1 MTQDTP
7 PPTLRPMTEQDL
19 PALHALTVE
28 AGWAHRPE
36 DWRFVYEVGDGVV
49 ACDGAGRVIGS
60 ALWWPFGRDFGT
72 VGMIIVSPRLQAKG
86 TGRRLMQWLFDRA
99 GDRVLQLNATPAG
112 LRLYRSEG
120 FREIGRIHQH
130 QGLVQ
135 PVPGVA
141 PAGRVRPITA
151 GDWPRIHAL
160 DREAYGADRT
170 AALDGLAARSV
181 GYGHEVNGELLG
193 FSLCRPFG
201 RGHVVGPVVAPDE
214 AVAIALLQPH
224 LEEHPGRF
232 LRVDTPDDG
241 AFADRLAAAGLARVD
256 TVATMRRG
264 DRPAPS
270 PTARTFGLINQ
281 ALG

>member
-1 MTQDTP
+1 MNHDTP
-7 PPTLRPMTEQDL
+7 PPTLRPMTEHDL

-28 AGWAHRPE
+28 VGWAHRPE

-60 ALWWPFGRDFGT
+60 AMWWPFGTDFGT

-86 TGRRLMQWLFDRA
+86 TGRRLMRWLFDRA
-99 GDRVLQLNATPAG
+99 GGRALQLNATPAG

-130 QGLVQ
+130 QGTVQ
-135 PVPGVA
+135 PVPAA
-141 PAGRVRPITA
+141 PAAGRVRPLA
-151 GDWPRIHAL
+151 AEDWPRVRML
-160 DREAYGADRT
+160 DREAFGADRS
-170 AALDGLAARSV
+170 AALDALAARSV
-181 GYGHEVNGELLG
+181 GTAYEADGELVG

-201 RGHVVGPVVAPDE
+201 RGHVVGPIVAPDE
-214 AVAIALLQPH
+214 TAAIALLQPH
-224 LEEHPGRF
+224 LEEHAGRF

-241 AFADRLAAAGLARVD
+241 AFADHLTAAGLARVD
-256 TVATMRRG
+256 TVATMLRG
-264 DRPAPS
+264 DRPARQ
-270 PTARTFGLINQ
+270 PTVRTFGLINQ

>member
-1 MTQDTP
+1 MPHDTP
-7 PPTLRPMTEQDL
+7 PPTLRPMAEQDL

-28 AGWAHRPE
+28 VGWAHRPE
-36 DWRFVYEVGDGVV
+36 DWRLVYEVGDGVV

-60 ALWWPFGRDFGT
+60 ALWWPFGEHFGT

-86 TGRRLMQWLFDRA
+86 TGRRMMRWLFDRA
-99 GDRVLQLNATPAG
+99 GDRALQLNATPAG

-130 QGLVQ
+130 QGTVQ
-135 PVPGVA
+135 PVPTA
-141 PAGRVRPITA
+141 AAAGRVRPLA
-151 GDWPRIHAL
+151 AEDWPQIRAL
-160 DREAYGADRT
+160 DKEACGADRS
-170 AALDGLAARSV
+170 AALDALAARSV
-181 GYGHEVNGELLG
+181 GTGYETDGELVG

-201 RGHVVGPVVAPDE
+201 RGHVVGPIVAPDE
-214 AVAIALLQPH
+214 AAAIALLQPH
-224 LEEHPGRF
+224 LEEHAGRF

-256 TVATMRRG
+256 TVVTMLRG
-264 DRPAPS
+264 DRPARQP
-270 PTARTFGLINQ
+270 AVRTFGLINQ

>member
-28 AGWAHRPE
+28 VGWAHRPE
-36 DWRFVYEVGDGVV
+36 DWRFVTEVGEGVV

-60 ALWWPFGRDFGT
+60 ALWWPFGPDFGT

-99 GDRVLQLNATPAG
+99 GDRVLQLNATSAG

-135 PVPGVA
+135 PLPAVA
-141 PAGRVRPITA
+141 AAGRVRPIS
-151 GDWPRIHAL
+151 GEDWPRMREL
-160 DREAYGADRT
+160 DRQAYGAERS
-170 AALDGLAARSV
+170 AALDGLAIRSV
-181 GYGHEVNGELLG
+181 GYGYEVSGELLG

-201 RGHVVGPVVAPDE
+201 RGHVVGPIVAPDE
-214 AVAIALLQPH
+214 DAAVALLQPH
-224 LEEHPGRF
+224 LEEQAGRF

-256 TVATMRRG
+256 TVLTMRRG

-270 PTARTFGLINQ
+270 ASARIFGLINQ

>member
-36 DWRFVYEVGDGVV
+36 DWRFVYEVGHGVV

-60 ALWWPFGRDFGT
+60 ALWWPFGPDFGT

-130 QGLVQ
+130 QGPVQ
-135 PVPGVA
+135 SLPAVA
-141 PAGRVRPITA
+141 APGRVRPIAA
-151 GDWPRIHAL
+151 GDWPRIREL
-160 DREAYGADRT
+160 DREAYGADRS

-181 GYGHEVNGELLG
+181 GAGYEVNEELLG

-201 RGHVVGPVVAPDE
+201 RGHVVGPILAPDE
-214 AVAIALLQPH
+214 AAAIALLQPH
-224 LEEHPGRF
+224 LEEHAGRF

-241 AFADRLAAAGLARVD
+241 AFADRLTAAGLARVD

-264 DRPAPS
+264 DRPAAPAS
-270 PTARTFGLINQ
+270 ARIFGLINQ

>member
-1 MTQDTP
+1 MIHDTP
-7 PPTLRPMTEQDL
+7 PPTLRPMTEHDL

-28 AGWAHRPE
+28 VGWAHRPE
-36 DWRFVYEVGDGVV
+36 DWRFVTEVGEGVV

-60 ALWWPFGRDFGT
+60 AMWWPFGTDFGT

-86 TGRRLMQWLFDRA
+86 TGRRMMRWLFDRA
-99 GDRVLQLNATPAG
+99 GDRALQLNATPAG

-120 FREIGRIHQH
+120 FRETGRIHQH
-130 QGLVQ
+130 QGTVQ
-135 PVPGVA
+135 PVPAASVA
-141 PAGRVRPITA
+141 GLVRPLA
-151 GDWPRIHAL
+151 AEDWPRVRML
-160 DREAYGADRT
+160 DREAFGADRSAT
-170 AALDGLAARSV
+170 LDALAARSV
-181 GYGHEVNGELLG
+181 GTAYEADGELVG

-201 RGHVVGPVVAPDE
+201 RGHVVGPIVAPDE
-214 AVAIALLQPH
+214 AAAIALLQPH
-224 LEEHPGRF
+224 LEEHAGRF

-264 DRPAPS
+264 DRPARQP
-270 PTARTFGLINQ
+270 AVRTFGLINQ

>member
-1 MTQDTP
+1 
-7 PPTLRPMTEQDL
+7 MTEQDL

-28 AGWAHRPE
+28 VGWAHRPE
-36 DWRFVYEVGDGVV
+36 DWRFVTEVGEGVV

-60 ALWWPFGRDFGT
+60 ALWWPFGPDFGT

-99 GDRVLQLNATPAG
+99 GDRVLQLNATSAG

-135 PVPGVA
+135 PLPAVA
-141 PAGRVRPITA
+141 AAGRVRPIS
-151 GDWPRIHAL
+151 GEDWPRMREL
-160 DREAYGADRT
+160 DRQACGAERS
-170 AALDGLAARSV
+170 AALDGLAIRSV
-181 GYGHEVNGELLG
+181 GYGYEVSGELLG

-201 RGHVVGPVVAPDE
+201 RGHVVGPIIAPDE
-214 AVAIALLQPH
+214 DAAVALLQPH
-224 LEEHPGRF
+224 LEEQAGRF

-241 AFADRLAAAGLARVD
+241 AFADQLAAAGLARVD
-256 TVATMRRG
+256 TVVTMRRG
-264 DRPAPS
+264 NRPVPS
-270 PTARTFGLINQ
+270 ASARIFGLINQ

>member
-1 MTQDTP
+1 
-7 PPTLRPMTEQDL
+7 MTEQDL

-28 AGWAHRPE
+28 VGWAHRPE

-60 ALWWPFGRDFGT
+60 ALWWAFGTDFGT

-86 TGRRLMQWLFDRA
+86 TGRRLMRWLFDQA
-99 GDRVLQLNATPAG
+99 GARVLQLNATPAG

-130 QGLVQ
+130 QGPVQ
-135 PVPGVA
+135 SLPVVA
-141 PAGRVRPITA
+141 ALRRVRPIAA
-151 GDWPRIHAL
+151 GDWPRIRAL
-160 DREAYGADRT
+160 DLEAYGAERS
-170 AALDGLAARSV
+170 AALDGLAARSL
-181 GYGHEVNGELLG
+181 GYGYQAANGELAG

-201 RGHVVGPVVAPDE
+201 RGHVVGPIVAPDE
-214 AVAIALLQPH
+214 AAAIALLQPH
-224 LEEHPGRF
+224 LEEHTGRF

-270 PTARTFGLINQ
+270 AAARTFGLISQ

>member
-1 MTQDTP
+1 MTHDTP

-28 AGWAHRPE
+28 VGWAHRPE
-36 DWRFVYEVGDGVV
+36 DWRLVYEVGDGVV

-60 ALWWPFGRDFGT
+60 AMWWPFGPDFGT
-72 VGMIIVSPRLQAKG
+72 IGMIIVSPRLQAKG
-86 TGRRLMQWLFDRA
+86 TGRRLMRWLFDRA
-99 GDRVLQLNATPAG
+99 GDRTLQLNATPAG

-135 PVPGVA
+135 PVPAAAA
-141 PAGRVRPITA
+141 PGRVRPLA
-151 GDWPRIHAL
+151 AEDWPQVRAL
-160 DREAYGADRT
+160 DREAFDADRS
-170 AALDGLAARSV
+170 AALDALAARSV
-181 GYGHEVNGELLG
+181 GYAYETDGELVG

-201 RGHVVGPVVAPDE
+201 RGHVVGPIVAPDE
-214 AVAIALLQPH
+214 AAAIALLQPH
-224 LEEHPGRF
+224 LEEHAGRF

-256 TVATMRRG
+256 TVVTMLRG
-264 DRPAPS
+264 DRPARQR
-270 PTARTFGLINQ
+270 AVRTFGLINQ

>member
-28 AGWAHRPE
+28 VGWAHRPE
-36 DWRFVYEVGDGVV
+36 DWRFVYEVGEGVA

-60 ALWWPFGRDFGT
+60 ALWWPFGPDFGT

-86 TGRRLMQWLFDRA
+86 TGRRLMQWLFDQA

-112 LRLYRSEG
+112 LRLYRSKG

-135 PVPGVA
+135 PTPTV
-141 PAGRVRPITA
+141 AGRVRPITA
-151 GDWPRIHAL
+151 ADWPRIHAL
-160 DREAYGADRT
+160 DREAYGAERS
-170 AALDGLAARSV
+170 AALDGLAIRSAGF
-181 GYGHEVNGELLG
+181 GYEVDGDLLG

-201 RGHVVGPVVAPDE
+201 RGHVVGPIVAPDE
-214 AVAIALLQPH
+214 AAAIALLQPH
-224 LEEHPGRF
+224 LQEHAGRF

-264 DRPAPS
+264 DRPAPAVS
-270 PTARTFGLINQ
+270 ARIFGLINQ

>member
-60 ALWWPFGRDFGT
+60 ALWWPFGPDFGT

-86 TGRRLMQWLFDRA
+86 TGRRLMQWLFDQA

-130 QGLVQ
+130 QGPVQ
-135 PVPGVA
+135 PVPAVA
-141 PAGRVRPITA
+141 AAGRVRPISA
-151 GDWPRIHAL
+151 GDWLRIREL
-160 DREAYGADRT
+160 DREAYGADRS

-181 GYGHEVNGELLG
+181 GAGYEVNGELLG
-193 FSLCRPFG
+193 VSLCRPFG
-201 RGHVVGPVVAPDE
+201 RGHVVGPIVAPDE
-214 AVAIALLQPH
+214 AAAIALLQPH
-224 LEEHPGRF
+224 LEEHAGRF

-264 DRPAPS
+264 DRPAPAVS
-270 PTARTFGLINQ
+270 ARIFGLINQ

>member
-7 PPTLRPMTEQDL
+7 PPSLRPMTEQDL

-28 AGWAHRPE
+28 VGWAHRPE
-36 DWRFVYEVGDGVV
+36 DWRFVYEVGRGVV

-60 ALWWPFGRDFGT
+60 ALWWPFGADFGT

-130 QGLVQ
+130 QGVVQ
-135 PVPGVA
+135 PLPAVA
-141 PAGRVRPITA
+141 TPGRVRPITA
-151 GDWPRIHAL
+151 ADWPKIREL
-160 DREAYGADRT
+160 DREAYGADRA
-170 AALDGLAARSV
+170 AALDGLATRSV
-181 GYGHEVNGELLG
+181 GTGYEVNGELLG

-201 RGHVVGPVVAPDE
+201 RGHVVGPIVAPDE
-214 AVAIALLQPH
+214 DAAVALLQPH
-224 LEEHPGRF
+224 LEEHAGRF

-241 AFADRLAAAGLARVD
+241 AFAERLMAAGLARVD

-264 DRPAPS
+264 DHAA
-270 PTARTFGLINQ
+270 PTASAKIFGLINQ

>member
-1 MTQDTP
+1 MTQDPP

-28 AGWAHRPE
+28 VGWAHRPE
-36 DWRFVYEVGDGVV
+36 DWRFVFEVGDGVV

-60 ALWWPFGRDFGT
+60 ALWWPFGPDFGT

-86 TGRRLMQWLFDRA
+86 TGRRLMRWLFDRA

-120 FREIGRIHQH
+120 FQEIGRIHQH
-130 QGLVQ
+130 QGPVQ
-135 PVPGVA
+135 PVPAVA
-141 PAGRVRPITA
+141 AAGRVRPIAA

-160 DREAYGADRT
+160 DTGAYGAERS
-170 AALDGLAARSV
+170 AALDALAARSV
-181 GYGHEVNGELLG
+181 GYGYEVDAELQG

-201 RGHVVGPVVAPDE
+201 RGHVVGPIVAPDE
-214 AVAIALLQPH
+214 AAAIALLQPH
-224 LEEHPGRF
+224 LQEHAGRF

-241 AFADRLAAAGLARVD
+241 AFAGRLAAAGLARVD

-264 DRPAPS
+264 DRPERPGS
-270 PTARTFGLINQ
+270 ARIFGLINQ